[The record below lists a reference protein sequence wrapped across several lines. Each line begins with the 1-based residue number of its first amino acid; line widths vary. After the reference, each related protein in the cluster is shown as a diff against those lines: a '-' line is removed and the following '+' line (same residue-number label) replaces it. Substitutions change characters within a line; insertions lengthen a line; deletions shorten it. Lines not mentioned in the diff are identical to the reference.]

1 MSPEAD
7 AAVAAI
13 HDGDVSTL
21 ERLLREHPDL
31 VTARIDGARTLLHV
45 ATDWPGHFPRGAATV
60 TALVA
65 AGADVN
71 ARFTGAH
78 TETPLHWAASSND
91 LEVLDALIAAGA
103 DIDADGAVIAGG
115 TPLSDAVAFGQWE
128 AARRLIEAGAR
139 PTFREAAALGLS
151 EPMRERCEDDPAP
164 TGADLSEALWYAA
177 HGGRQEVAE
186 FLVGRSADI
195 DWVAPW
201 DGLTPLDAARR
212 SHAGALAEWLR
223 AQGAAS
229 ASGAE

>member
-1 MSPEAD
+1 
-7 AAVAAI
+7 V
-13 HDGDVSTL
+13 DVSTL

-45 ATDWPGHFPRGAATV
+45 ATDWPGHYPRGAATV
-60 TALVA
+60 AALVA
-65 AGADVN
+65 AGADVS

-103 DIDADGAVIAGG
+103 DIEADGAVIAGG

-139 PTFREAAALGLS
+139 PTFREAAALGLA
-151 EPMRERCEDDPAP
+151 EHVRERCEGDPAP
-164 TGADLSEALWYAA
+164 TAADLSEALWYAA

-186 FLVGRSADI
+186 DLVGRGADI

-212 SHAGALAEWLR
+212 SDATDLAEWLLAR
-223 AQGAAS
+223 GAAS
-229 ASGAE
+229 ATDRG

>member
-1 MSPEAD
+1 MTGEAD

-13 HDGDVSTL
+13 HDGDVAAL

-31 VTARIDGARTLLHV
+31 VTARVDGARTLLHV
-45 ATDWPGHFPRGAATV
+45 ATDWPGHFAHGAATV
-60 TALVA
+60 AALVA
-65 AGADVN
+65 AGAEVD

-103 DIDADGAVIAGG
+103 DLEADGAVIAGW
-115 TPLSDAVAFGQWE
+115 TPLSDAVAFGQWR
-128 AARRLIEAGAR
+128 AARRLIEACAR

-151 EPMRERCEDDPAP
+151 ERVRERCEGEPAP
-164 TGADLSEALWYAA
+164 TAFELSEALWYAA
-177 HGGRQEVAE
+177 HGGQQEVAE
-186 FLVGRSADI
+186 DLVRRGADI

-212 SHAGALAEWLR
+212 SDATELAQWLPAR
-223 AQGAAS
+223 GAAS
-229 ASGAE
+229 GTGRD